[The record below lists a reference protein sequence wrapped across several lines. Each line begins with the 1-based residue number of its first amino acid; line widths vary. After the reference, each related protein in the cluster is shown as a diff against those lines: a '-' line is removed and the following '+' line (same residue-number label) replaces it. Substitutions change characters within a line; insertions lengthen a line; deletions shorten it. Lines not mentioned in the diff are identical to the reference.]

1 MLGMIFLVWLM
12 FGIFRGVFRLGFR
25 LIGLFV
31 GGLMM
36 LMLFGAVLTVGLFR
50 ILPLVFFV
58 WLLVRIFTP
67 RRTETM

>member
-1 MLGMIFLVWLM
+1 MAAAAAEGVFHH
-12 FGIFRGVFRLGFR
+12 GNKVFRLGFR

-36 LMLFGAVLTVGLFR
+36 LMLFGAVLTAGLFR